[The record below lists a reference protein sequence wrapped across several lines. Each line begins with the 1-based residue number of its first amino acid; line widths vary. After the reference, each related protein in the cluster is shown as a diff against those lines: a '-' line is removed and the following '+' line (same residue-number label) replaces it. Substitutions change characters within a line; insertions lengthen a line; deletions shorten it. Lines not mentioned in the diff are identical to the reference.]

1 MIRTERL
8 EPISLGFDRAV
19 PFGLIVNE
27 LVSNAYQH
35 GIADHQTPIL
45 SIELYREG
53 DAIVFRIEDN
63 GVGMNHDAAEGTGLL
78 LVRALCSQLHGE
90 LLIQSP
96 TMGDAGTR
104 VTIRIPAVA

>member
-35 GIADHQTPIL
+35 GIADHQSPTL

-53 DAIVFRIEDN
+53 DTIVFRIEDN
-63 GVGMNHDAAEGTGLL
+63 GVGMNHGAAEGTGLL

-90 LLIQSP
+90 LSIHSP
-96 TMGDAGTR
+96 AAGDWGT
-104 VTIRIPAVA
+104 VATVNVPWS